1 MLDFDTIRF
10 AVKTRIEFFEE
21 AREHARLLHKQT
33 DDDYFLGKMNSY
45 SLASENT
52 EGLLWHID
60 RLEQEYVRDTQSE
73 D

>member
-10 AVKTRIEFFEE
+10 AVKTRIEFLEE
-21 AREHARLLHKQT
+21 AREHARLLYKQT
-33 DDDYFLGKMNSY
+33 DDSYFHGKMNAY
-45 SLASENT
+45 SLAAENT

-60 RLEQEYVRDTQSE
+60 RLEDEYVRDTQSQ

>member
-1 MLDFDTIRF
+1 MVDFDFLRN
-10 AVKTRIEFFEE
+10 AVKTRIEFLEE
-21 AREHARLLHKQT
+21 AREHARLLLKQT
-33 DDDYFLGKMNSY
+33 DDDYFLGKMNAY
-45 SLASENT
+45 SLAAENT